1 MKIIIPMAG
10 RGTRLRPHSLT
21 VPKPLVSIA
30 GKSIVERLV
39 EDLVASYDGAVD
51 EIAYIIGDFGE
62 QVERELVALAERLGA
77 KGSIYYQRE
86 QLGTAHAILCAA
98 PSLKGNIIVAF
109 ADTLFRADFQIN
121 PDEDGAIWVQR
132 VEDPSAYG
140 VVKVDEQGIITEFV
154 EKPKQKVS
162 DLAIIGIY
170 YFKDARQLQ
179 NELQYLLDNDIKDKG
194 EYQLTNALENM
205 KQKGVKFRPYPID
218 EWLDCGNK
226 NAVIYA
232 NQRILEF
239 KKDASSTAASV
250 VTENSTII
258 QPCYIGAGVHIANSV
273 IGPFVSIGNN
283 SKIENSVISNSIVQ
297 NNSYVS
303 NVVIENS
310 MLGSYVEYVAKK
322 SELSLGDF
330 SKYSIN

>member
-1 MKIIIPMAG
+1 MAG

-39 EDLVASYDGAVD
+39 EDLVASYNGAVD

-258 QPCYIGAGVHIANSV
+258 QPCFIGAGVQITNSV
-273 IGPFVSIGNN
+273 IGPFVSIGKD

-297 NNSYVS
+297 NNSHVS